1 MALRNGG
8 RSERSRL
15 RGWLGAR
22 IAIVAAIS
30 ALGLAGTTGLA
41 QHAGAAVAPWG
52 KATASAPGVL
62 TGLSTVSNAPAN
74 FSADVGVVACSSTT
88 TPLLR
93 CAHPDSTIS
102 GSGGSYTLDL
112 PAGTWR
118 VTGYY
123 TLSSFGGI
131 LGGAFFGPSIVIGI
145 TSSKTVR
152 YDVSIPYQTPAV
164 VTGTVAVTGAPKGVT
179 VTPEEVF
186 ACPAADPLIG
196 TEPSIYCAAGLLS
209 PPSPSVPASYD
220 LSLPAGKWIL
230 YVGYYTLFGLTV
242 DPTGTAV
249 TLDVGKT
256 TTADLSVH
264 YVAPTNGLIE
274 GTVTV
279 TGAPK
284 GTSMLVGVGGCP
296 DKTGIATLCPSP
308 TYTLAGSGGTYQLA
322 VPAGKWLIAGFYELA
337 PFGGQFLSATH
348 VEEVTGGSILH
359 LNLTIPYVKPA
370 TVTATVKVTGV
381 PSGTKVEAI
390 GMLVCPTSSPFHGTI
405 EPIECS
411 FTSGAPS
418 TTLSID
424 TLPPGKFL
432 VYPGYLTATTS
443 LISTT
448 GTPVTLV
455 SGKTSHTAL
464 TVAYGSA

>member
-8 RSERSRL
+8 RAERSRL

-22 IAIVAAIS
+22 IAVVAAIS
-30 ALGLAGTTGLA
+30 ALGVAGTIALA
-41 QHAGAAVAPWG
+41 QPAGAAVVPWG

-62 TGLSTVSNAPAN
+62 TGLSTVSNAPAG
-74 FSADVGVVACSSTT
+74 FSAEVDVVACRSTT
-88 TPLLR
+88 SPASR
-93 CAHPDSTIS
+93 CAHPYSTIS
-102 GSGGSYTLDL
+102 GSGGSYALDL
-112 PAGTWR
+112 PAGSWR
-118 VTGYY
+118 VTGFY
-123 TLSSFGGI
+123 TLGSFGGS
-131 LGGAFFGPSIVIGI
+131 LGGAFFGPSIVLVM
-145 TSSKTVR
+145 TSGTTIRS
-152 YDVSIPYQTPAV
+152 DVSIPYQTPAV
-164 VTGTVAVTGAPKGVT
+164 VTGAVTVTGVPKGVT
-179 VTPEEVF
+179 ITSEEVF
-186 ACPAADPLIG
+186 ACPAADPLVG
-196 TEPSIYCAAGLLS
+196 TEPSVYCATGFVS
-209 PPSPSVPASYD
+209 PPYD
-220 LSLPAGKWIL
+220 LNLPAGKWIL
-230 YVGYYTLFGLTV
+230 YVGYDTLFGLTV

-249 TLDVGKT
+249 TLHAGKT

-264 YVAPTNGLIE
+264 YVVPTNGLIE

-284 GTSMLVGVGGCP
+284 GTSMLVGAGGCP
-296 DKTGIATLCPSP
+296 DKSGILTLCPSP
-308 TYTLAGSGGTYQLA
+308 TYTLAGTGGAYQLA

-348 VEEVTGGSILH
+348 VEEVTGGSIFH

-381 PSGTKVEAI
+381 PSGTTVESI
-390 GMLVCPTSSPFHGTI
+390 GMLVCPTSSPYHGTI

-411 FTSGAPS
+411 FTSGTPS
-418 TTLSID
+418 ATLSID

-432 VYPGYLTATTS
+432 VYPGYLTATSS

-448 GTPVTLV
+448 GTPVALA
-455 SGKTSHTAL
+455 SGKTSHVAL